1 MKLTREM
8 YLLLMCLNLIGM
20 AIGSYGWYTGEISE
34 AREGFFIFL
43 LGALVFFWRAR
54 KRDSE

>member
-8 YLLLMCLNLIGM
+8 YLFLMCLNLIGM

-43 LGALVFFWRAR
+43 LGALVFFLESKKAR
-54 KRDSE
+54 